1 MTFVYEDA
9 SMHDGCRLA
18 SDAGLFVCLSPHDAT
33 SSLGGADR
41 AGGRAQSA
49 TPHDLEVYFEPDS
62 FCDWGDDPSFFAA
75 KELLGSQR
83 RATWSGCRRAVR
95 ELLDPG
101 DYVVFVCGRHS
112 GKRPRS
118 WGYFLV
124 GLA

>member
-1 MTFVYEDA
+1 MTVVDWHRMQAYLCVYR
-9 SMHDGCRLA
+9 HTTPLRLWVA
-18 SDAGLFVCLSPHDAT
+18 QTEQEVVRNLLLRTTLKCTSDQT
-33 SSLGGADR
+33 R
-41 AGGRAQSA
+41 SA
-49 TPHDLEVYFEPDS
+49 TGATIPASLQRKS
-62 FCDWGDDPSFFAA
+62 CSAA
-75 KELLGSQR
+75 SVTRLG
-83 RATWSGCRRAVR
+83 AGVVAPFG